1 MMISSFLIMY
11 VIMFLNV
18 AAIDHI
24 YNSLTRTYR
33 TLLMIALM
41 AILMMAFMWKTY
53 PNTKVNFGVITV
65 SIILFISTLTLL
77 RTQEPVGDKQ
87 WMKAMIPH
95 HSSAILTS
103 NKANLKD
110 PEVKKLALE
119 IIEAQ
124 KKEIAE
130 MKSHLDRLNKTR

>member
-1 MMISSFLIMY
+1 
-11 VIMFLNV
+11 MFLNV

-95 HSSAILTS
+95 HSSAIITS
-103 NKANLKD
+103 NNANLKD
-110 PEVKKLALE
+110 PEVKSWHWK
-119 IIEAQ
+119 
-124 KKEIAE
+124 
-130 MKSHLDRLNKTR
+130 